1 LKKYEAVFILDI
13 RRVDDEGQAFSQE
26 LTELMKGW
34 NGSITESVS
43 LGRRQFAREIKKRK
57 AGIYWKYTFE
67 SNPEVIEQ
75 IRDKFRLDE
84 RVLREMIIA
93 YDRPEKL
100 IEPKMAAPARDNR
113 DRDRDR
119 D

>member
-13 RRVDDEGQAFSQE
+13 RRVDDEGNAFTQE

-34 NGSITESVS
+34 KGSISESIS

-57 AGIYWKYTFE
+57 AGIYWKYIFE

-75 IRDKFRLDE
+75 IRDKFRLDD
-84 RVLREMIIA
+84 RVLREMVIA
-93 YDRPEKL
+93 YDRPEGA
-100 IEPKMAAPARDNR
+100 IEPKLAAPAREPR
-113 DRDRDR
+113 D
-119 D
+119 